1 MRPKVDPEAVARLRR
16 SPWFDAAWYARTYA
30 DVARLPLDPATHYAW
45 LGAYLARDPG
55 PQFAARAYL
64 AANRDVAA
72 AGLDPLTHYQSAGRA
87 EGRAAHPGAGPA
99 RAPAALRRLRH
110 LRDLLET
117 GGLDAGPRAAL
128 AEMAMG
134 EADPEAAAG
143 AAEALGLMA
152 LHRGEVA
159 EARAWLTR
167 RHEISGAALARL
179 APVMAIA
186 AARDGDRAAAETLA
200 AQAPASPGLHLA
212 RIWWAGTE
220 AEALA
225 SLNAALGLAGHAP
238 VALADGAGAL
248 MDRLIPATP
257 SGGGGAA
264 QGPLVSVLMA
274 AHDSAATIE
283 TALRA
288 LEAQSWRAFELLV
301 IDDASRDATAD
312 IVAAH
317 AARDPRIRLIRLAQ
331 NRGAY
336 GARNAG
342 LAEARGRFV
351 TLHDADD
358 WSHPDRLRLQVEY
371 LLSHPGH
378 VGCLSQQARCLPDL
392 RPCRWTGTG
401 ALIFE
406 NMTSLM
412 LPTDLVR
419 DCLGGWDAVR
429 VSADSELLRRVRHLF
444 GESAVTMPETG
455 PLALQ
460 RASGASATGEGA
472 TGMDWFYYGAR
483 REYYEAQRHHHAR
496 AAHLWYRPGGAR
508 PFPAP
513 ARLCSGGADVTCD
526 RVYAGLMTMRD
537 AGVTQLL
544 HWLAEDRAA
553 GRRAGLVPL
562 YDLSMSE
569 EAGLSLHPS
578 LRDIVDG
585 VAVRVLCHG
594 EVVRCARYRRLPGQ
608 AVTEPHRYLPVVLEN
623 DRQVIAPGEVP
634 AQDAAGTP

>member
-1 MRPKVDPEAVARLRR
+1 MGPDGDPDAVGRVRR
-16 SPWFDAAWYARTYA
+16 SALFDGDWYARAYP

-45 LGAYLARDPG
+45 IGAYLARDPG
-55 PQFAARAYL
+55 PHFAARAYL
-64 AANRDVAA
+64 AANSDVAA
-72 AGLDPLTHYQSAGRA
+72 AGLDPLTHYLTAGRA

-99 RAPAALRRLRH
+99 RAPAPLRRLKH

-134 EADPEAAAG
+134 GAGPEAAAG

-152 LHRGEVA
+152 LHRGEVS
-159 EARAWLTR
+159 EARTWLAR
-167 RHEISGAALARL
+167 RLDISGEALARL
-179 APVMAIA
+179 APLMAIA
-186 AARDGDRAAAETLA
+186 AARDGDVAAAEAVA
-200 AQAPASPGLHLA
+200 ARAPHSPALHLA
-212 RIWWAGTE
+212 RIWWAGSE

-225 SLNAALGLAGHAP
+225 SLNAALGLVGHAP

-257 SGGGGAA
+257 GALGSEE
-264 QGPLVSVLMA
+264 GPLVSVLMA

-288 LEAQSWRAFELLV
+288 LEVQSWRAFELLV
-301 IDDASRDATAD
+301 IDDASSDATPD

-317 AARDPRIRLIRLAQ
+317 AACDPRIRLIRLAQ
-331 NRGAY
+331 NQGAY

-358 WSHPDRLRLQVEY
+358 WSHPDRLRRQVDF
-371 LLSHPGH
+371 LLAHPGH
-378 VGCLSQQARCLPDL
+378 VGCLSQQARCTPDL
-392 RPCRWTGTG
+392 RPCRWTGSG

-419 DCLGGWDAVR
+419 DCLGGWDRVR

-444 GESAVTMPETG
+444 GAGAVAAPETG

-460 RASGASATGEGA
+460 RASPTSATGAGA
-472 TGMDWFYYGAR
+472 TGMAWFYYGAR
-483 REYYEAQRHHHAR
+483 REYYEAQLHHHAR
-496 AAHLWYRPGGAR
+496 APHLWYRPGGVR

-513 ARLCSGGADVTCD
+513 ARLGSGVAEITCA

-537 AGVTQLL
+537 EAGVEQLL
-544 HWLAEDRAA
+544 HWLAEDHAA
-553 GRRAGLVPL
+553 GRSAGLVPL
-562 YDLSMSE
+562 YALTMPE
-569 EAGLSLHPS
+569 EAGLFLHPV
-578 LRDIVDG
+578 LRDLVDG
-585 VAVRVLCHG
+585 ETLRVLCHG
-594 EVVRCARYRRLPGQ
+594 EVVRCGQYRRLPTQ
-608 AVTEPHRYLPVVLEN
+608 AVTEAHRYVPVVLEKG
-623 DRQVIAPGEVP
+623 RKVLAPEEVP
-634 AQDAAGTP
+634 AETD

>member
-1 MRPKVDPEAVARLRR
+1 MGPDGDPDAVGRVRR
-16 SPWFDAAWYARTYA
+16 SALFDGDWYARAYP

-45 LGAYLARDPG
+45 IGAYLARDPG
-55 PQFAARAYL
+55 PHFAARAYL
-64 AANRDVAA
+64 AANPDVAA
-72 AGLDPLTHYQSAGRA
+72 AGLDPLTHYLTAGRA
-87 EGRAAHPGAGPA
+87 EGRAAHPGAGPV
-99 RAPAALRRLRH
+99 RVPAALRRLKH
-110 LRDLLET
+110 LRDLMET

-128 AEMAMG
+128 AEMAMSDAG
-134 EADPEAAAG
+134 PEAAAG

-152 LHRGEVA
+152 LHRGEVS
-159 EARAWLTR
+159 EARAWLAR
-167 RHEISGAALARL
+167 RQEISGEALARL

-186 AARDGDRAAAETLA
+186 AAQDGDRAAAEAIA
-200 AQAPASPGLHLA
+200 ARAPHSPALHLA
-212 RIWWAGTE
+212 RVWWARTE
-220 AEALA
+220 AEALGCF
-225 SLNAALGLAGHAP
+225 NDALRLAGHAP
-238 VALADGAGAL
+238 VALGDGAGAL
-248 MDRLIPATP
+248 MDRLMPVNP
-257 SGGGGAA
+257 GA
-264 QGPLVSVLMA
+264 QGSEDGPLISVLMA

-288 LEAQSWRAFELLV
+288 MEAQSWWAFELLV
-301 IDDASRDATAD
+301 IDDASRDATAQ

-331 NRGAY
+331 NQGAY

-358 WSHPDRLRLQVEY
+358 WSHPDRLRLQVEF
-371 LLSHPGH
+371 LLRQPGH

-429 VSADSELLRRVRHLF
+429 VSADSELLRRVRQLF
-444 GESAVTMPETG
+444 GESAVAMPETG

-460 RASGASATGEGA
+460 RASGASATGDGV

-483 REYYEAQRHHHAR
+483 REYYEAQLHHHAR
-496 AAHLWYRPGGAR
+496 ALHLWYRPGGAR
-508 PFPAP
+508 AFAAP
-513 ARLCSGGADVTCD
+513 ARLCSGVAEVTCD

-537 AGVTQLL
+537 AGVETLL
-544 HWLAEDRAA
+544 GWLAEDRAA
-553 GRRAGLVPL
+553 GRTAGLVPL
-562 YDLSMSE
+562 YDLAMPE
-569 EAGLSLHPS
+569 EAGLTLHPC
-578 LRDIVDG
+578 LRALVDG
-585 VAVRVLCHG
+585 AAVRVLCHG

-608 AVTEPHRYLPVVLEN
+608 SVTEAHRYLPVVLEN
-623 DRQVIAPGEVP
+623 DWQVLAPGEVP
-634 AQDAAGTP
+634 AEDATGTP

>member
-1 MRPKVDPEAVARLRR
+1 MRPDVDPEAVARLRR
-16 SPWFDAAWYARTYA
+16 SPWFDGDWYARAYA

-45 LGAYLARDPG
+45 IGAYLARDPG

-64 AANRDVAA
+64 AANPDVAA

-87 EGRAAHPGAGPA
+87 EGRAAHPGGGPL
-99 RAPAALRRLRH
+99 RGRAALRRLKH

-159 EARAWLTR
+159 EAREWLAR
-167 RHEISGAALARL
+167 RQDISGAALARL

-186 AARDGDRAAAETLA
+186 AARDGDSAAAEALV
-200 AQAPASPGLHLA
+200 AQAPASSALHLA
-212 RIWWAGTE
+212 RIWWAETE

-225 SLNAALGLAGHAP
+225 SLNTALGLAGRAP
-238 VALADGAGAL
+238 VALAEGVGAL

-257 SGGGGAA
+257 EGGGAEE
-264 QGPLVSVLMA
+264 GPLVSVLMA

-288 LEAQSWRAFELLV
+288 MQVQSWRAFELLV
-301 IDDASRDATAD
+301 IDDASSDDTAD
-312 IVAAH
+312 IVAAY
-317 AARDPRIRLIRLAQ
+317 AADDPRIRLIRLAQ

-358 WSHPDRLRLQVEY
+358 WSHPDRLRLQVEF
-371 LLSHPGH
+371 LLSNPGH

-401 ALIFE
+401 APIFE

-429 VSADSELLRRVRHLF
+429 VSADSELLRRVRCLF
-444 GESAVTMPETG
+444 GESAVAAPETG

-460 RASGASATGEGA
+460 RASGESATGEGA

-513 ARLCSGGADVTCD
+513 ARLCSGVAEMTCD
-526 RVYAGLMTMRD
+526 RVYAGLMTARD
-537 AGVTQLL
+537 AGLEMLL
-544 HWLAEDRAA
+544 DWLAEDRAA

-569 EAGLSLHPS
+569 EAGLSLHPA

-608 AVTEPHRYLPVVLEN
+608 TVTEPHRYLPVVVEN
-623 DRQVIAPGEVP
+623 GRQVMAPGEVP
-634 AQDAAGTP
+634 AEDAAGTP

>member
-1 MRPKVDPEAVARLRR
+1 MGPDGDPDAVGRVRR
-16 SPWFDAAWYARTYA
+16 SALFDGDWYARAYP

-45 LGAYLARDPG
+45 IGAYLARDPG
-55 PQFAARAYL
+55 PHFAARAYL
-64 AANRDVAA
+64 AANPDVAA
-72 AGLDPLTHYQSAGRA
+72 AGLDPLTHYLTAGRA
-87 EGRAAHPGAGPA
+87 EGRAAHPGAGSA
-99 RAPAALRRLRH
+99 RAPAALRRLKH

-128 AEMAMG
+128 AEMAKG
-134 EADPEAAAG
+134 DAGPEAAAG

-152 LHRGEVA
+152 LHRGEVS
-159 EARAWLTR
+159 EARAWLAR
-167 RHEISGAALARL
+167 RQEISGEALARL

-186 AARDGDRAAAETLA
+186 AAQDGDRAAAEAMA
-200 AQAPASPGLHLA
+200 ARAPHSPALHLA
-212 RIWWAGTE
+212 RIWWARTE
-220 AEALA
+220 AEALS

-238 VALADGAGAL
+238 VALAEGAGAL
-248 MDRLIPATP
+248 MDRLIPAAP
-257 SGGGGAA
+257 GGKGSED
-264 QGPLVSVLMA
+264 GPLVSVLMA

-288 LEAQSWRAFELLV
+288 LEVQSWRAFELLV
-301 IDDASRDATAD
+301 IDDASSDATPD

-331 NRGAY
+331 NQGAY

-371 LLSHPGH
+371 LLGNPGY

-429 VSADSELLRRVRHLF
+429 VSADSELLRRVRQLF
-444 GESAVTMPETG
+444 GESAVSMPETG

-483 REYYEAQRHHHAR
+483 REYYEAQLHHHAR
-496 AAHLWYRPGGAR
+496 ALHLWYRPGGAR
-508 PFPAP
+508 AFPAP
-513 ARLCSGGADVTCD
+513 ARLCSGGAEVTCD
-526 RVYAGLMTMRD
+526 RVYAGLMTMRH
-537 AGVTQLL
+537 AGVEMLL
-544 HWLAEDRAA
+544 GWLAEDRAA
-553 GRRAGLVPL
+553 GRTAGLVPL
-562 YDLSMSE
+562 YDLAMPE
-569 EAGLSLHPS
+569 EAGLSLHPC
-578 LRDIVDG
+578 LRTLVDG
-585 VAVRVLCHG
+585 AAVRVLCHG

-608 AVTEPHRYLPVVLEN
+608 TVTEPHRYLPVVLEN
-623 DRQVIAPGEVP
+623 DRHVLAPGEVP
-634 AQDAAGTP
+634 EEDATGTP

>member
-1 MRPKVDPEAVARLRR
+1 MPPGVDPEAVARLRR
-16 SPWFDAAWYARTYA
+16 SAWFDAGWYGRVYP

-45 LGAYLARDPG
+45 IGAFLARDPG

-64 AANRDVAA
+64 AANPDVAA
-72 AGLDPLTHYQSAGRA
+72 AGLDPFTHFLTTGQA
-87 EGRAAHPGAGPA
+87 EGRMAHPGAGPA
-99 RAPAALRRLRH
+99 RVPAPLRRLKH

-117 GGLDAGPRAAL
+117 GGLEAGPRAAL
-128 AEMAMG
+128 ADMAKGQMG
-134 EADPEAAAG
+134 PEAAAG

-152 LHRGEVA
+152 LQRGESA
-159 EARAWLTR
+159 EARTWLAR
-167 RHEISGAALARL
+167 RQEISGAALARL

-186 AARDGDRAAAETLA
+186 AARDGDRAAAEA
-200 AQAPASPGLHLA
+200 MAEGAPKSPALHLA
-212 RIWWAGTE
+212 RIWWAGSE

-225 SLNAALGLAGHAP
+225 CLNVALDLAGHAP
-238 VALADGAGAL
+238 VALAEGAAAL
-248 MDRLIPATP
+248 LDRLIPAT
-257 SGGGGAA
+257 SGAA
-264 QGPLVSVLMA
+264 GAEEGPLVSVLMA

-288 LEAQSWRAFELLV
+288 MQAQSWRAFELLV
-301 IDDASRDATAD
+301 IDDASSDDTAA
-312 IVAAH
+312 IVAAY
-317 AARDPRIRLIRLAQ
+317 AARDPRIRLIRLDQ

-342 LAEARGRFV
+342 LAEARGRFL

-358 WSHPDRLRLQVEY
+358 WSHPDRLRCQVEF
-371 LLSHPGH
+371 LLGNPGY
-378 VGCLSQQARCLPDL
+378 VGCLSQQARSMPDL
-392 RPCRWTGTG
+392 RPCRWTGPG

-444 GESAVTMPETG
+444 GARAVASPDTG

-460 RASGASATGEGA
+460 RASEGSATGDGA

-483 REYYEAQRHHHAR
+483 REYYEAQMHHHAC
-496 AAHLWYRPGGAR
+496 APHLWYRPGGTR

-513 ARLCSGGADVTCD
+513 ARLCSGRAEVECD
-526 RVYAGLMTMRD
+526 RVYAGLMTVQD
-537 AGVTQLL
+537 AGVETLL
-544 HWLAEDRAA
+544 GWLAEDRAA
-553 GRRAGLVPL
+553 GRSAGLVPL
-562 YDLSMSE
+562 YDLSMPE
-569 EAGLSLHPS
+569 EAGLLLHPA
-578 LRDIVDG
+578 LRDLVDG
-585 VAVRVLCHG
+585 EAVRVLCHG

-608 AVTEPHRYLPVVLEN
+608 AVTEPHRYLPVVWEDAQKML
-623 DRQVIAPGEVP
+623 APGEVP
-634 AQDAAGTP
+634 AEPV